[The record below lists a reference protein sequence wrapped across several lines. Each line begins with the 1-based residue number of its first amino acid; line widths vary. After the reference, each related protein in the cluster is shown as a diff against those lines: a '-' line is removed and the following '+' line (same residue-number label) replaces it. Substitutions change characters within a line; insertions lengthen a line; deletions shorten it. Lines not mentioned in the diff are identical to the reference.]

1 MIFTDEEALICD
13 LAETYQIFDYRSLPV
28 RTAATLSAGLRE
40 HSRIKTKLRG
50 EKAIEPEDLLVQ
62 VIDMLA
68 GILWLFGG
76 YGELDAPPTI
86 KDEIRGRKNE
96 EAQGS
101 QKRGAKAFATG
112 ADFDAAWNRN
122 KKETEQ
128 WQKEQN

>member
-28 RTAATLSAGLRE
+28 RTVATLSAGLRG

-86 KDEIRGRKNE
+86 KDEIRSREDE
-96 EAQGS
+96 EAARS
-101 QKRGAKAFATG
+101 PKRGAKAFATG
-112 ADFDAAWNRN
+112 ADFDAAWN

>member
-28 RTAATLSAGLRE
+28 RTVATLSAGLRG

-86 KDEIRGRKNE
+86 KDEIRNRTHE
-96 EAQGS
+96 EAAGS

-112 ADFDAAWNRN
+112 ADFDAAWN